1 MLCSLQSPR
10 PGDGSTISF
19 AVCVPI
25 SHSPPEIRLLID
37 AAAGKKSK
45 VVIVAVMRAGQ
56 GNKRVYNWHKE
67 GAAERSGKPITASQH
82 RIVE

>member
-1 MLCSLQSPR
+1 MDRRYLLRSAFLSP
-10 PGDGSTISF
+10 IQ
-19 AVCVPI
+19 V
-25 SHSPPEIRLLID
+25 RLLVSLREDFLPD